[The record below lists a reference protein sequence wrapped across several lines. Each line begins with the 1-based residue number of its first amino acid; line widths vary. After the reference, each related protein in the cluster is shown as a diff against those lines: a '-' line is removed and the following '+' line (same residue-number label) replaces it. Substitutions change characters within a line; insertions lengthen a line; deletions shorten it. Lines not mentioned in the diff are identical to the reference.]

1 MEQGQGTRVSP
12 PVILVADDHPMFR
25 EALKLAIGRASPG
38 ARVIEAGQ
46 LADAA
51 EAARKAERLD
61 LILLDLRM
69 PGADGFSGIALM
81 HAERPDTPILVVSS
95 AEATAAA
102 PRARAYGAVGFVS
115 KGAELAVLEAT
126 IARALAGVRDP
137 APATPPDP
145 EIDDMARRIAAL
157 TPSEI
162 KVLLGVLAGR
172 LNKQIAHDLGISEA
186 TVKGH
191 MTVIMRK
198 MNVQNRTQAVLAA
211 RALDVEL
218 DG

>member
-1 MEQGQGTRVSP
+1 MTAAVGAPT
-12 PVILVADDHPMFR
+12 ILVADDHPMFR
-25 EALKLAIGRASPG
+25 EALKLAIKRAAPT
-38 ARVIEAGQ
+38 ATILEAGQ

-51 EAARKAERLD
+51 DIARKSERLD

-81 HAERPDTPILVVSS
+81 HAERPQTPILVVSS

-115 KGAELAVLEAT
+115 KSAELSLIEQV
-126 IARALAGVRDP
+126 IGRALAGEVDP
-137 APATPPDP
+137 VPVVEADP
-145 EIDDMARRIAAL
+145 EVDDMARRIATL
-157 TPSEI
+157 TPAEI

-172 LNKQIAHDLGISEA
+172 LNKQIAHDIGITEA

-191 MTVIMRK
+191 MTAIMRK
-198 MNVQNRTQAVLAA
+198 MKVQNRTQAVLAA
-211 RALDVEL
+211 RALDIDL
-218 DG
+218 GG

>member
-1 MEQGQGTRVSP
+1 MSSSTA

-25 EALKLAIGRASPG
+25 EALKLAIRRAAPS
-38 ARVIEAGQ
+38 AAILEAGQ

-51 EAARKAERLD
+51 EIARKAERLD

-81 HAERPDTPILVVSS
+81 HAERPQTPILVVSS
-95 AEATAAA
+95 AEAAAAA

-115 KGAELAVLEAT
+115 KSAELSLIEQVIT
-126 IARALAGVRDP
+126 RALAGEGDP
-137 APATPPDP
+137 AAAAAQTDP
-145 EIDDMARRIAAL
+145 EVDDMARRIATL
-157 TPSEI
+157 TPAEI

-172 LNKQIAHDLGISEA
+172 LNKQIAHDLGITEA

-191 MTVIMRK
+191 MTAIMRK
-198 MNVQNRTQAVLAA
+198 MKVQNRTQAVLAA
-211 RALDVEL
+211 RALDIDL
-218 DG
+218 GG